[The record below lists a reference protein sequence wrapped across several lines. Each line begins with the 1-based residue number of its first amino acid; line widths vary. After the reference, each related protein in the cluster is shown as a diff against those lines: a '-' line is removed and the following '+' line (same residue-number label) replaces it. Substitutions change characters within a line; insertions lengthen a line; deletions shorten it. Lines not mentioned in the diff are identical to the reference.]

1 MGITPATAA
10 LPGLARIGDSAMLP
24 APMDVLIQRRF
35 RGFEGVALG
44 GWVGG
49 FLAGDLAAAEVKLR
63 RPVPVERTLQIEA
76 RDGGV
81 RELLDGGEVLARM
94 RPAVLALPIPRPV
107 SPGEAAAAAA
117 RSLQR
122 SGPPYRFPGCF
133 TCGDGRAEGD
143 GLRLFAGPVSG
154 REVVAAPWTPHP
166 GLADGAG
173 HVRPEFVWSALD
185 CPTIMAAVFASPA
198 DAPERVVTR
207 QLAVSRTGAIRAGDA
222 HAVMAWCGSREGRVI
237 VTFGAILS
245 ATGQVL
251 AAAEHRLAVASW
263 GVPLGRERRD

>member
-1 MGITPATAA
+1 
-10 LPGLARIGDSAMLP
+10 
-24 APMDVLIQRRF
+24 MDVLIRKRF
-35 RGFEGVALG
+35 CGFEGVALG

-49 FLAGDLAAAEVKLR
+49 FLAGDLASAEVKLR
-63 RPVPVERTLQIEA
+63 RPVPVERTLQVEV
-76 RDGGV
+76 RDDGV
-81 RELLDGGEVLARM
+81 RELLDGGEVLARL
-94 RPAVLALPIPRPV
+94 RPAVLELPVPAPV
-107 SPGEAAAAAA
+107 SPEEAAAASSD
-117 RSLQR
+117 SLQR
-122 SGPPYRFPGCF
+122 SGTPYRFPGCF

-166 GLADGAG
+166 GLADEAG
-173 HVRPEFVWSALD
+173 EIRPEFVWSALD
-185 CPTIMAAVFASPA
+185 CPTIMAAVFASPV

-207 QLAVSRTGAIRAGDA
+207 QLTVSRSGPVRAGNV

-237 VTFGAILS
+237 ITHGTILS